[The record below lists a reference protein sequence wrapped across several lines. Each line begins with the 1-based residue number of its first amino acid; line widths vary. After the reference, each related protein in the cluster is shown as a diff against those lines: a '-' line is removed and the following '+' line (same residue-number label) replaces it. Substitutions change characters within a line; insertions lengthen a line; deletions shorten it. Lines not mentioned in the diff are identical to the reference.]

1 MFTMGTRSML
11 RSILA
16 ATILVSAAAAIPAA
30 ATVVNISA
38 SDDTTNVPFFQTT
51 QTFTLGSIGNAKLN
65 IVSLA
70 ADDLIVVSVNGTAI
84 VGAGIF
90 GPGNGNVFFTAGGPS
105 TPYTFAYNN
114 GAVNASFAAPFV
126 VGLNTVTLTVNNNN
140 AGINTGN
147 GGLTGGPGNYAISG
161 TVTAVPQPAVW
172 GPMIV
177 GFGMVGVAS
186 RRRAT
191 VVAA

>member
-1 MFTMGTRSML
+1 MFTTGTIAMFK
-11 RSILA
+11 SILA
-16 ATILVSAAAAIPAA
+16 ATILVSAVTTIPAA
-30 ATVVNISA
+30 AAVIDISA
-38 SDDTTNVPFFQTT
+38 SGDTTNVPFFQTT

-65 IVSLA
+65 IVNLT

-126 VGLNTVTLTVNNNN
+126 VGANTVTLTVNNNN

-147 GGLTGGPGNYAISG
+147 GGLTGGPGYYAISG
-161 TVTAVPQPAVW
+161 TVTAVPEPAVW
-172 GPMIV
+172 GLMIV

-191 VVAA
+191 VVVA